1 MKNNVFVYGTLKRGH
16 GNNGLLFGQTYIGTG
31 CTRNKFALYK
41 DSLPYLVD
49 DPQTP
54 IGGEVYE
61 VSDECLE
68 RLDSLEG
75 HPNWYRR
82 KKILVC
88 IPATG
93 SCIEC
98 WAYFLIT
105 KLPSRAIL
113 IKTGNYKK
121 EYYGA
126 ELFKH

>member
-1 MKNNVFVYGTLKRGH
+1 MKNKVFVYGTLKRGF
-16 GNNGLLFGQTYIGTG
+16 GNNGFLINQKFIGVG

-49 DPQTP
+49 KPETP

-61 VSDECLE
+61 VDNETLE

-88 IPATG
+88 IPSTG
-93 SCIEC
+93 NCVEC

-105 KLPSRAIL
+105 KLPSSAIL

-126 ELFKH
+126 EIFKL